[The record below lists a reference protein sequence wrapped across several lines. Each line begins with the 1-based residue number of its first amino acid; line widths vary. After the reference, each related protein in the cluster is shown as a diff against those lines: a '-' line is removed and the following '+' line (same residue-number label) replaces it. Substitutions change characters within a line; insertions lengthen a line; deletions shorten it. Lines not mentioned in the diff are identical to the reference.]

1 MIRLLILIKRL
12 KVNNNKAKSMVKK
25 NENQALKF
33 ACDFLPL
40 LIFFFIYKTSS
51 AANPIIMATIG
62 LVIATF
68 IALIINYCLTRT
80 IAKMPLFSALVLS
93 IFGSLT
99 IFSGN
104 EIFIKIK
111 PTLINLLFAAILL
124 FGYFSKKPL
133 LKSLLG
139 SVLEIE
145 DKIWLELSKR
155 WAIFF
160 IFLAI
165 LNEII
170 WRNFA
175 TDFWVQFKVFGILPI
190 SILFTILQTPYIL
203 KNIKAYKQ

>member
-1 MIRLLILIKRL
+1 MIHITRLKRL
-12 KVNNNKAKSMVKK
+12 KVNKNRAKSKVKK
-25 NENQALKF
+25 SGNQALKF
-33 ACDFLPL
+33 ICDFLPL
-40 LIFFFIYKTSS
+40 LIFFVVYKASPFT
-51 AANPIIMATIG
+51 NPIIIATIA
-62 LVIATF
+62 LVVATF
-68 IALIINYCLTRT
+68 IALVINYIFTKE
-80 IAKMPLFSALVLS
+80 IAKMPLFSALVLG

-111 PTLINLLFAAILL
+111 PTLINLLLAIILL

-133 LKSLLG
+133 LKTLLG
-139 SVLEIE
+139 GIFEIE

-170 WRNFA
+170 WRNFS

-190 SILFTILQTPYIL
+190 SILFTCLQTPYIL
-203 KNIKAYKQ
+203 KNTKNENRF